1 MTAGTSSSAL
11 DLLDVALRRCLAAG
25 VLLTDGVRDFMSAT
39 FGDDTIDTLRILL
52 SDDSSAER
60 DSLLDL
66 VFFPDEPLQMAIEPV
81 LIDHG
86 FREKDVSRLAERLKA
101 DPAAVRLSLPG
112 SNDTVPASMPVFVVD
127 AFLARLNLT
136 WQPVDVLKTALARLD
151 AGLLAVSGK
160 RRDGH
165 IWLRVQLRNAALR
178 QTPIQIGFLC
188 DFFERL
194 PLNEPDFVDKLAF
207 MLVFLNEHGDS
218 TNLYQALMD
227 RKKFLFQHR
236 LKARRAAELA
246 ARSNMETLI
255 MTGVRSPHF
264 DVAAAERNLALIDS
278 IALAVFGRTEWLGS
292 APVEV
297 DLGGSDG
304 SLDPEDLVKKLS

>member
-1 MTAGTSSSAL
+1 MTPGTSSSTL
-11 DLLDVALRRCLAAG
+11 DLLEDALRRYLANG
-25 VLLTDGVRDFMSAT
+25 VVLTEGVRGFMGAT
-39 FGDDTIDTLRILL
+39 FGDDGFDTLRALL
-52 SDDSSAER
+52 ADDSSAER

-81 LIDHG
+81 LTDRG
-86 FREKDVSRLAERLKA
+86 CREKDVARLAERLKA
-101 DPAAVRLSLPG
+101 DPVAARLSLPG
-112 SNDTVPASMPVFVVD
+112 MDDTVPASMPVFVVD

-136 WQPVDVLKTALARLD
+136 WQPVEMLKTVLARLD
-151 AGLLAVSGK
+151 AGALAAGGK
-160 RRDGH
+160 RPDGH

-178 QTPIQIGFLC
+178 QTPVQIGFLC

-194 PLNEPDFVDKLAF
+194 PLDDPDFVDKLAF
-207 MLVFLNEHGDS
+207 MLVFLKEHDGCA
-218 TNLYQALMD
+218 NLYQALMD
-227 RKKFLFQHR
+227 RKKFLFQNR

-255 MTGVRSPHF
+255 MTGVRTPHF
-264 DVAAAERNLALIDS
+264 DVAAAEKNLALIDS

-304 SLDPEDLVKKLS
+304 SMGPEDLVKRLS

>member
-1 MTAGTSSSAL
+1 MTQRASSSAL
-11 DLLDVALRRCLAAG
+11 DLLEDALRRYLANG
-25 VLLTDGVRDFMSAT
+25 VVLTEGVRGFMTAT
-39 FGDDTIDTLRILL
+39 FGDDGFDTLRTLL

-66 VFFPDEPLQMAIEPV
+66 LFFPDEPLQMAIEPV
-81 LIDHG
+81 LMDHC
-86 FREKDVSRLAERLKA
+86 FREEDVARLAERLKA
-101 DPAAVRLSLPG
+101 GPVAARLSLPG
-112 SNDTVPASMPVFVVD
+112 MDDTVAAGMPVFVVD

-136 WQPVDVLKTALARLD
+136 WQPVEMLKTALARLD
-151 AGLLAVSGK
+151 AGLLAAGAK
-160 RRDGH
+160 RPDGH

-178 QTPIQIGFLC
+178 QTPVQIGFLC

-194 PLNEPDFVDKLAF
+194 PMDDPDYVDKLAF
-207 MLVFLNEHGDS
+207 ALVFLNEHDDS

-255 MTGVRSPHF
+255 MTGVRTPHF
-264 DVAAAERNLALIDS
+264 DVAAAEKNLALIDS
-278 IALAVFGRTEWLGS
+278 IAMAVFGRTEWLGG

-304 SLDPEDLVKKLS
+304 SMGPDDLVKKLS